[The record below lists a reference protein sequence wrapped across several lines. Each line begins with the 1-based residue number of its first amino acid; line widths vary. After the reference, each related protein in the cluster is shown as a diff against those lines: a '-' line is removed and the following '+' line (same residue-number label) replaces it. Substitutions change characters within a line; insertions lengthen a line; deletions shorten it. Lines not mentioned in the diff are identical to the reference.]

1 MTLTTRRHVGFS
13 LIELIIV
20 LGILSLMVVVVG
32 SFTTDVFRVSRIIN
46 VTLSRNE
53 QTRRT
58 LGSFVNEL
66 RTAAISSL
74 GTYPIAAAT
83 STNLTF
89 YSNLDQDALKERL
102 RYFVQGTTLKRGVL
116 KPSGNP
122 LAYNP
127 ANETITDSVQ
137 NLLNPT
143 DIFSY
148 FDNTYNG
155 QTAPLAFPVT
165 ITSLRLVRIHVR
177 VDTTPNESPSP
188 FDLTSEVMLRNLKD
202 NL

>member
-20 LGILSLMVVVVG
+20 LGILGLMVVVVG